1 MKPPA
6 QVDFDGRGKVSFK
19 SLDLAPHDQLNNFS
33 CPETHFQC
41 PGIDYYCLP
50 VYVRCNDVYDCPGKE
65 DEAACDSYTCPG
77 FYRCRASSICLHES
91 NLCDGVIHCPLHD
104 DELLC
109 DVTCPE
115 GCTCYGLS
123 FLCTSSFPASNFP
136 GLRFLNAR
144 GTGMTSANVSTNS
157 LLIHLSLAEC
167 GLTHLD
173 MPHLPNLRSLDVSDN
188 MLAAVGHAELEKLIN
203 LRVLSLTGNPLT
215 QVTVTPLHEVQTLP
229 SLLSLDVSRIPSP
242 ELNVHLVYMFPNLE
256 TLNMSGSGV
265 ERVQGEGFQ
274 LLEQLRVLDLRG
286 CPMTEFPR
294 DVFQGLDQLHTVFA
308 DNYKLCCPDTL
319 PTGFNDANCHAPADE
334 ISSCDALLRSDFY
347 RALLSIFAA
356 LSLLGNMGS
365 FVYRAIIDK
374 ASSSQGFGVFV
385 THLCIAD
392 FFMGVYLAVIG
403 VADRLYQGN
412 YLWKDREWKHSTAC
426 KAAGF
431 LSLLSSEVSAFII
444 CLITLDRFLVLRFP
458 FSHFHFKRS
467 SAHVACVIV
476 WAVGLVLAAVPL
488 LPVTSHWEFYS
499 QTGICIPLPITR
511 NDFAGHTYS
520 FSVVIILNF
529 VLFLMIA
536 VGQVFIYWSIR
547 TNSITASDTT
557 QKSKD
562 LTIAR
567 RLITIAISDFLC
579 WFPIGLLGLLA
590 ADGVPVPGEV
600 NVIVAIIV
608 LPINSALNPFLYTL
622 NMLLERQR
630 RAQERR
636 VSKLVMSQL
645 HTRHSEISYLTPEK
659 KAITYTEDE
668 AWGLL
673 RTWLISGLLAPGA
686 VKAFLEEPGQ
696 GVEEDNL

>member
-1 MKPPA
+1 
-6 QVDFDGRGKVSFK
+6 
-19 SLDLAPHDQLNNFS
+19 
-33 CPETHFQC
+33 
-41 PGIDYYCLP
+41 
-50 VYVRCNDVYDCPGKE
+50 
-65 DEAACDSYTCPG
+65 
-77 FYRCRASSICLHES
+77 
-91 NLCDGVIHCPLHD
+91 
-104 DELLC
+104 
-109 DVTCPE
+109 
-115 GCTCYGLS
+115 
-123 FLCTSSFPASNFP
+123 
-136 GLRFLNAR
+136 
-144 GTGMTSANVSTNS
+144 MTSANVSSNS
-157 LLIHLSLAEC
+157 LLVHLSLAEC

-188 MLAAVGHAELEKLIN
+188 LLTSLSHASLFN
-203 LRVLSLTGNPLT
+203 LVNLQVLSLAGNPLT
-215 QVTVTPLHEVQTLP
+215 QVTMTPLHEVQTLP

-265 ERVQGEGFQ
+265 DRVQGEGFQ
-274 LLEQLRVLDLRG
+274 PLEQLRVLDLRG

-319 PTGFNDANCHAPADE
+319 PQGFNEANCNAPEDE
-334 ISSCDALLRSDFY
+334 ISSCDALLRSDIY
-347 RALLSIFAA
+347 RVLLSVFATVA
-356 LSLLGNMGS
+356 LLGNMGS

-385 THLCIAD
+385 THLCMAD
-392 FFMGVYLAVIG
+392 FLMGVYLAVIG

-458 FSHFHFKRS
+458 FSHFHFKWR

-499 QTGICIPLPITR
+499 QTGICVPLPITR

-536 VGQVFIYWSIR
+536 VGQVFIYWSVR

-600 NVIVAIIV
+600 NVTMAIIV
-608 LPINSALNPFLYTL
+608 LPINSTLNPFLYTL

-630 RAQERR
+630 RAHERR
-636 VSKLVMSQL
+636 TSRLILSRVVS
-645 HTRHSEISYLTPEK
+645 EK
-659 KAITYTEDE
+659 YPMTYTENE
-668 AWGLL
+668 AWGLV
-673 RTWLISGLLAPGA
+673 TDWISSGLVPVG
-686 VKAFLEEPGQ
+686 KIKNY
-696 GVEEDNL
+696 VEENGYLDEEINQVHLVSL